1 MRYLVAIPC
10 MDMIHVDFFRS
21 VLGMT
26 KLEGTRFSMTMSS
39 LIYDARN
46 SLAKQAITEGYDR
59 VLWLDSDMVF
69 DADLMERLAADMDKG
84 HDLVAGL
91 YFKRKAPLAPVI
103 YADMGH
109 MEVEGGGYKPYA
121 LPMEDYPPDQIVPIK
136 GCGFGVCMTS
146 VELIKRVVERFGL
159 PFSPILGFGEDLS
172 FCARAGELGANMVC
186 DTAIKA
192 GHIGYGAITE
202 DAYKAQQEALKNGNA

>member
-10 MDMIHVDFFRS
+10 MDMIHAGFFRS

-46 SLAKQAITEGYDR
+46 NLAKQAITEGFDR
-59 VLWLDSDMVF
+59 VLWLDSDMEF
-69 DADLMERLAADMDKG
+69 APDLMVRLAADMDEG

-91 YFKRKAPLAPVI
+91 YFKRKAPIAPVI

-109 MEVEGGGYKPYA
+109 IEVEGGGYKPYA
-121 LPMEDYPPDQIVPIK
+121 LPMEDYPTDQIVPIK
-136 GCGFGVCMTS
+136 GCGFGACMTS
-146 VELIKRVVERFGL
+146 TALLKRVTERYGL

-172 FCARAGELGANMVC
+172 FCARAGELGADMVC
-186 DTAIKA
+186 DTSIKV

-202 DAYKAQQEALKNGNA
+202 DAYKQQQEALI

>member
-10 MDMIHVDFFRS
+10 MDHVHVDFFRS

-26 KLEGTRFSMTMSS
+26 RLENTRFTMTMSS

-46 SLAKQAITEGYDR
+46 AIAKQAVAEGHDR

-69 DADLMERLAADMDKG
+69 APDIMERLAADMDEG
-84 HDLVAGL
+84 HDLVSGL
-91 YFKRKAPLAPVI
+91 YFKRKAPIAPVI
-103 YADMGH
+103 YQDMGH

-121 LPMEDYPPDQIVPIK
+121 LPMEDYPADQIVPIK

-146 VELIKRVVERFGL
+146 VALIKRVIDRYGL

-172 FCARAGELGANMVC
+172 FCARAGELGADMVC
-186 DTAIKA
+186 DTRIKV
-192 GHIGYGAITE
+192 GHIAYAAVTE
-202 DAYKAQQEALKNGNA
+202 DVYKNQQGARNNGNA